1 MTYKYY
7 KFPNK
12 QAVPSHDKW
21 PKEVSVNEIGV
32 ITNNDGVYNEYGA
45 EIQSPTLKEGWH
57 VNICYQGQVNLDFI
71 KQYEINV
78 TSPKRKWM
86 GQ

>member
-1 MTYKYY
+1 MTYRYY

-12 QAVPSHDKW
+12 QAVPPRDKW
-21 PKEVSVNEIGV
+21 PKEVSINEIG
-32 ITNNDGVYNEYGA
+32 IMTNNDGVYDNRGFV
-45 EIQSPTLKEGWH
+45 ITPPTVKIGWH
-57 VNICYQGQVNLDFI
+57 VNVCYQGQINLDFI

-78 TSPKRKWM
+78 SSPKRKWL

>member
-12 QAVPSHDKW
+12 QVVPSRDKW
-21 PKEVSVNEIGV
+21 PREVSVEEIGT
-32 ITNNDGVYNEYGA
+32 ITNKDGVYDEHGA
-45 EIQSPTLKEGWH
+45 VIQPPTVKEGWH
-57 VNICYQGQVNLDFI
+57 VNICYQGTINLDFI
-71 KQYEINV
+71 KQYEIDV
-78 TSPKRKWM
+78 ITPKRKWM